1 MLQQNSSILIDKRF
15 RDSIDRNSSYENAFE
30 HLYWQAAG
38 KDYKTGKKSYTLT
51 VFEEKYKDE
60 FIRFAQFYSTNNL
73 YSKFKSL
80 PKEDRENQELVKA
93 MRHFDYTV
101 NIKWVMAHYN
111 TANHYLNIG
120 GKTADATGGSEWV
133 KYMHPKYQKRIF
145 FPEFMDKTRIRRM
158 GNKYLVLLLVVLVF
172 ISCKEEVKVP
182 EIVEEK
188 PADIYEFG
196 FNLSDFVVKRDTIRS
211 GDSFGAILDRNKI
224 EYPKIFSIAEKARD
238 TFDIRRLQIGK
249 PYTLLCSKD
258 SLERPKCFIY
268 QPNMEEYVVI
278 NFQDSIHA
286 YTSRKPIKYVEK
298 TVTGVLNTSISET
311 LDKKGISPILTNMLA
326 EQIYAWT
333 IDFTRLQKGD
343 TFKVIYTDKYIDDT
357 IYAGI
362 QNVKAAYFNHK
373 NSPYYAFR
381 YGTDSIKN
389 IYEYYNEDAK
399 DLRRAFLKAPV
410 QFSRISSRYNLNRR
424 IAYYGFALRPHKGT
438 DFAAPIGTPILA
450 TANGT
455 VTESQYK
462 GGNGNYVKIRHNCH
476 LRNAIPAYAKT
487 QG

>member
-1 MLQQNSSILIDKRF
+1 
-15 RDSIDRNSSYENAFE
+15 
-30 HLYWQAAG
+30 
-38 KDYKTGKKSYTLT
+38 
-51 VFEEKYKDE
+51 
-60 FIRFAQFYSTNNL
+60 
-73 YSKFKSL
+73 
-80 PKEDRENQELVKA
+80 
-93 MRHFDYTV
+93 
-101 NIKWVMAHYN
+101 
-111 TANHYLNIG
+111 
-120 GKTADATGGSEWV
+120 
-133 KYMHPKYQKRIF
+133 
-145 FPEFMDKTRIRRM
+145 MDKTRIRRM
-158 GNKYLVLLLVVLVF
+158 GNKYLILLLVALVF
-172 ISCKEEVKVP
+172 INCKEKEQVP
-182 EIVEEK
+182 EIVVEEK

-211 GDSFGAILDRNKI
+211 GDSFGAILDRYKI

-278 NFQDSIHA
+278 SFQDSIHA

-298 TVTGVLNTSISET
+298 TVTGVLTTSISET

-373 NSPYYAFR
+373 KTPYYAFR
-381 YGTDSIKN
+381 FKTDSIKN
-389 IYEYYNEDAK
+389 IHEYYNEAAK
-399 DLRRAFLKAPV
+399 DLRKAFLRAPV
-410 QFSRISSRYNLNRR
+410 QFSRISSKYNLNRR

-438 DFAAPIGTPILA
+438 DFAAAIGTPILA

-455 VTESQYK
+455 VTESKYK
-462 GGNGNYVKIRHNCH
+462 GGNGNYVKIRHNATYETQYLHMQRRKVNVGQHVKQGDVIGWIGMTGNTGGPHVCYRFWKNGKQVDP
-476 LRNAIPAYAKT
+476 LKEKLSQSEPIKESLKPKFLEFIKPLKLQLDALPVFEDIDSNASKIQTIQQK
-487 QG
+487 